1 MYTRIAYLGVII
13 IWATTP
19 LAIQWSSEGVGFL
32 FALSL
37 RMTLGVIASC
47 VLLRV
52 LGLTL
57 PWHPR
62 AIRTYL
68 ISGLSIYFSMNCV
81 YWASQYIPSGWIS
94 VVFGLSPIMTGV
106 MAMLILDETTAL
118 SPPRLAGM
126 VMGVIGLM
134 LVFGQG
140 YHAGH
145 DFVLGIA
152 GVLLGAL
159 VHSLSAVVI
168 KRLQAQL
175 SGVAATT
182 GGLVVATPL
191 FIVTW
196 LLAEGTL
203 PMIMTA
209 RAIAATIYLGVI
221 ASAVGFAL
229 YYYILNRMDVG
240 RVALITLITPVCALV
255 LGNMLNHEAVSPGV
269 LFGTGFIVAG
279 LLLYEYGSKLGRY
292 IIR

>member
-1 MYTRIAYLGVII
+1 MYTRIAYLGVVI

-19 LAIQWSSEGVGFL
+19 LSIQWSSEGVGFL

-37 RMTLGVIASC
+37 RMTLGVIASY

-52 LGLTL
+52 LGLNL
-57 PWHPR
+57 PWHTR
-62 AIRTYL
+62 ALRTYL
-68 ISGLSIYFSMNCV
+68 VSGLSIYFSMNCV

-94 VVFGLSPIMTGV
+94 VVFGLSPIITGV

-118 SPPRLAGM
+118 SPPKLAGM
-126 VMGVIGLM
+126 IMGVVGLM

-140 YHAGH
+140 YHIGH
-145 DFVLGIA
+145 DFVLGVA
-152 GVLLGAL
+152 GVLLGTL

-175 SGVAATT
+175 TGVAATT
-182 GGLVVATPL
+182 GGLVIATPL
-191 FIVTW
+191 FIITW
-196 LLAEGTL
+196 LLCEGTL
-203 PMIMTA
+203 PTTMTT
-209 RAIAATIYLGVI
+209 RAIAATLYLGVV

-229 YYYILNRMDVG
+229 YYYILNRMEVG

-255 LGNMLNHEAVSPGV
+255 LGNLLNHESVSPGV

-279 LLLYEYGSKLGRY
+279 LLLYEYGSKLREY
-292 IIR
+292 IFN